1 MYDKFQFRC
10 INAKI
15 TDSGGIYMQLC
26 EKKEEAYK
34 LTC

>member
-15 TDSGGIYMQLC
+15 TDSGGIYMQLY
-26 EKKEEAYK
+26 EKKKK
-34 LTC
+34 LIS